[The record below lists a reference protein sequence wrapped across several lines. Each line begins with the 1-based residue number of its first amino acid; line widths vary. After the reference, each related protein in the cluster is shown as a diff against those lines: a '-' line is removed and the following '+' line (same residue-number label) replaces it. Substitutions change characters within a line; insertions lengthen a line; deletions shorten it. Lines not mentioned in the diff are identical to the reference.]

1 MEFPQFYNPN
11 RVGQLFIPNTAQA
24 VDAGVN
30 ANVSPASEDKV
41 RIALLLVDVQV
52 DFVHEDGALSV
63 PGAVDDTRR
72 TVEWI
77 YRHVNQITTI
87 AASLDSHIPLQIFF
101 PTWWVD
107 EDGNHPAPFTPI
119 SVQDVQSGKW
129 RPLYE
134 EAWSR
139 EYVERLEEQA
149 KKLLMIWPYHTL
161 IGTPGHALTPAL
173 YEAIAFH
180 AAARRTQPQFLTKG
194 TLPKTEHYSILEP
207 EVKVEGNPM
216 GVLNVEFLNMLK
228 SHDVI
233 YVAGQAKSHC
243 VLETVASLVRHM
255 GEGDGALSRI
265 HLLTDCMSSV
275 VHPEI
280 DFEAIANET
289 FARFA
294 EHGVQLVTSTD
305 PIAS

>member
-1 MEFPQFYNPN
+1 MKFPQFYNPE

-24 VDAGVN
+24 VDAGVS
-30 ANVSPASEDKV
+30 ADISPSSEDKV
-41 RIALLLVDVQV
+41 RIALLLIDVQV

-63 PGAVDDTRR
+63 PGAVADTRR

-77 YRHVNQITTI
+77 YRHVNHITTI

-107 EDGNHPAPFTPI
+107 ENGNHPAPFTPI

-134 EAWSR
+134 ENWSR

-180 AAARRTQPQFLTKG
+180 AAARRAQPQFLIKG
-194 TLPKTEHYSILEP
+194 TLPQTEHYSILEP

-216 GVLNVEFLNMLK
+216 GELNVEFFNMLK
-228 SHDVI
+228 SHNAI
-233 YVAGQAKSHC
+233 YIAGQAKSHC
-243 VLETVASLVRHM
+243 VLETVASLVRHL
-255 GEGDGALSRI
+255 GEDSDMLSRI

-275 VHPEI
+275 AHPEI
-280 DFEAIANET
+280 DFDAIANAT

-294 EHGVQLVTSTD
+294 EHGVQLVTSAD